1 MDESSNTQQDPA
13 ADRPPSARRRLHV
26 PMAAALAGLGILGG
40 AADAAAA
47 IARPDVIQTQ
57 PFATVTGID
66 VLANDTIGPGVT
78 FTSTPFTSLGTF
90 AVVPGPHPTLTFKAS
105 PGGFLGAQIVPYCI
119 GDAQGNACSYLYVTV
134 TNTQSFAI
142 ASDDAFTTQQDRPL
156 RNLRVLANDTFNP
169 FSLGISHLL
178 SEQAAGNVS
187 VSPDS
192 QGGYGTWQPLVSPSP
207 PINTNAWMLD
217 YTPPPGFAGT
227 DSFQY
232 CIGSFAGP
240 GTQTC
245 ATVFV
250 EVLAAPAAV
259 PGLGGFALA
268 GLSGVLGWLGTRLR
282 RRG

>member
-26 PMAAALAGLGILGG
+26 PVAAALAGLGMLGG
-40 AADAAAA
+40 APDAAAA

-119 GDAQGNACSYLYVTV
+119 GDAQGNSCSYLYVTV
-134 TNTQSFAI
+134 TNTQSFAV
-142 ASDDAFTTQQDRPL
+142 ASDDAFTTRQDTPL

-169 FSLGISHLL
+169 LSLAISRLL
-178 SEQAAGNVS
+178 SEQAAGDVV

-192 QGGYGTWQPLVSPSP
+192 GGGLGTFQPVSFP
-207 PINTNAWMLD
+207 PAPVNANAWMLD
-217 YTPPPGFAGT
+217 YTPPPGFVGT

-232 CIGSFAGP
+232 CIGSLSAS

-250 EVLAAPAAV
+250 EVLPAATPV
-259 PGLGGFALA
+259 PALGGFALA